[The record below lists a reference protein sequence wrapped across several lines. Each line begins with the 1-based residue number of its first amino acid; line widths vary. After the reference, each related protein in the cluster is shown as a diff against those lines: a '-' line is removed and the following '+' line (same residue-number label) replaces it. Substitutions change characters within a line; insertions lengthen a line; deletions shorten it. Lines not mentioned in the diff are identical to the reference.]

1 MQSFFLSFTPNFVYS
16 INFYSYSHL
25 SFHLSSRS
33 SYSLSLLFSYFR
45 VVGSLGK
52 SLRITD
58 PPAPGRGTG
67 AGASKGKSSGV
78 KFGINPTQVP
88 APESVLGESKYAY
101 GVSDVRAAYVPS
113 TVCSEE
119 LSIRL
124 STTPFTRM
132 VFVFRY
138 EDDDA
143 LTAISDAISRVNTR
157 SMPDIQGQKHRILI
171 IHFYFFTSW

>member
-1 MQSFFLSFTPNFVYS
+1 MQSFFLSFILIFLYPN
-16 INFYSYSHL
+16 NFYSYSHL
-25 SFHLSSRS
+25 SFYLSSRS
-33 SYSLSLLFSYFR
+33 SYSLSLLFSYLR

-67 AGASKGKSSGV
+67 AGASRGKFPGV
-78 KFGINPTQVP
+78 KFGIKLTQVP
-88 APESVLGESKYAY
+88 APESVLGESKYGY
-101 GVSDVRAAYVPS
+101 GVSDVRAVYVPS

-157 SMPDIQGQKHRILI
+157 SMPDIQGQKHSLLI
-171 IHFYFFTSW
+171 IHFYFFTS